1 MALCAAVTCK
11 SRVGVTPGK
20 TFHCFPTW
28 NPALLEVWI
37 SKLGRTTFWRPSPFS
52 VLCSDHFED
61 SCFDKIGDVVHIRS
75 DAVPTLFFSDIK
87 PDENS
92 DDTSEKPEIISVIS
106 LDSLLKSSLDEE
118 TDPLQVFHEKIDEIC
133 KQKKAQ
139 ERKKIIMQLL
149 LSCKR
154 FAVNQQKIKIVLN
167 RQRLLRRKMM
177 QTAMIMI
184 LLTQQGLNFN
194 S

>member
-75 DAVPTLFFSDIK
+75 DAVPTLFFS
-87 PDENS
+87 
-92 DDTSEKPEIISVIS
+92 
-106 LDSLLKSSLDEE
+106 LGC
-118 TDPLQVFHEKIDEIC
+118 HEK
-133 KQKKAQ
+133 
-139 ERKKIIMQLL
+139 RRVFF
-149 LSCKR
+149 SCG
-154 FAVNQQKIKIVLN
+154 
-167 RQRLLRRKMM
+167 
-177 QTAMIMI
+177 
-184 LLTQQGLNFN
+184 LTFYTGR
-194 S
+194 SS